1 MTLHIFNPEHD
12 IALASGLSNFTAPHA
27 GRQLRHDLGY
37 IPALW
42 AADGDA
48 ILVDDPEVAR
58 RQWLKTVARIE
69 KLTWRHTARNILFV
83 SSSDSLSV
91 VGTGVTSVDPWGW
104 DSALT
109 ALLRRRGLS
118 ESVLPDEQWLLM
130 VRKLSHRRMAAS
142 VMTQLRNALAE
153 DCRQAGMK
161 GVQMAD
167 TVDTVVGESFECTT
181 IAEIEPL
188 LAHYGRLVL
197 KSPWSSSGRGLR
209 FLSVDRT
216 PLKMQ
221 EGWIRNVIASQGSV
235 MVEPYYNKVKDF
247 GMEFL
252 ADGEGKVS
260 YLGLSLFQTANGAY
274 SGNILAT
281 ETFKTQS
288 IGRYVSTSLLVLVR
302 DRLCYILSLL
312 FKDYGYSGPLGVD
325 MMIVRDE
332 GGRLLLHPCVEI
344 NLRRTMGHVALS
356 LSPDDDDVQRVMRIG
371 YNENVYRLR
380 IF

>member
-1 MTLHIFNPEHD
+1 
-12 IALASGLSNFTAPHA
+12 
-27 GRQLRHDLGY
+27 
-37 IPALW
+37 
-42 AADGDA
+42 
-48 ILVDDPEVAR
+48 
-58 RQWLKTVARIE
+58 
-69 KLTWRHTARNILFV
+69 
-83 SSSDSLSV
+83 
-91 VGTGVTSVDPWGW
+91 
-104 DSALT
+104 
-109 ALLRRRGLS
+109 
-118 ESVLPDEQWLLM
+118 
-130 VRKLSHRRMAAS
+130 
-142 VMTQLRNALAE
+142 
-153 DCRQAGMK
+153 
-161 GVQMAD
+161 
-167 TVDTVVGESFECTT
+167 
-181 IAEIEPL
+181 
-188 LAHYGRLVL
+188 
-197 KSPWSSSGRGLR
+197 
-209 FLSVDRT
+209 
-216 PLKMQ
+216 MQ

-302 DRLCYILSLL
+302 DRLCYILSLP

-356 LSPDDDDVQRVMRIG
+356 LSPDDDDVQRVMRID